1 MPILTEQIFDK
12 SRSNQVADFMSG
24 VVLLIDKPIG
34 WTSFDVV
41 NKIRGKIRHSL
52 GIKKIKVGHAGTLDP
67 LATGLLIVCTGK
79 LTKEIDT
86 LQAQDKEYSGH
97 ITLGGTTVTYDSEF
111 PPDQSYP
118 FDHITEQ
125 SLIKATSLFLGKIS
139 QIPPIYSAIKING
152 QTAYSLARKGKEVA
166 MKAREVSIFRF
177 DVTNTAMP
185 EIAFDVKCSK
195 GTYIRS
201 LAHDYGKALHS
212 GAYLS
217 SLRRESIGSYSVQ
230 EAFSMDDIVCFI
242 ENNCAL
248 NNQNE

>member
-12 SRSNQVADFMSG
+12 SRSSQAADFMSG

-67 LATGLLIVCTGK
+67 LATGLLIVCTGR

-97 ITLGGTTVTYDSEF
+97 ITLGGTTATYDSEF
-111 PPDQSYP
+111 PPDQHFPY
-118 FDHITEQ
+118 DHINEQ
-125 SLIKATSLFLGKIS
+125 SLIQTTSLFLGKIS

-152 QTAYSLARKGKEVA
+152 QTAYSLARKGKEVE
-166 MKAREVSIFRF
+166 MKAREVSIYKF
-177 DVTNTAMP
+177 DLTNTTMP
-185 EIAFDVKCSK
+185 EIAFEVKCSK

-217 SLRRESIGSYSVQ
+217 SLRRESIGSYSVN
-230 EAFSMDDIVCFI
+230 EAFSMEEIVCFI
-242 ENNCAL
+242 ENNTTV
-248 NNQNE
+248 NNQN